1 LPDQETAIALTA
13 DIVAAHVSNNS
24 VAVGDLASLISSVHS
39 ALTGLDASAVETDA
53 PAAREPV
60 VSVRS
65 SVKPDAIIC
74 LVCGSKNKMIKRH
87 LSTAHGITP
96 AQYRAEFGLKVDY
109 PMVAPNYSE
118 QRAMLA
124 RNIGLGRKPGS
135 EGSGA
140 GSTSKGGAGRGRGR
154 PKKAPSAG

>member
-1 LPDQETAIALTA
+1 
-13 DIVAAHVSNNS
+13 
-24 VAVGDLASLISSVHS
+24 
-39 ALTGLDASAVETDA
+39 
-53 PAAREPV
+53 

-96 AQYRAEFGLKVDY
+96 AQYRAEFGLKADY

-118 QRAMLA
+118 QRASLA
-124 RNIGLGRKPGS
+124 RSIGLGRKPGS

-140 GSTSKGGAGRGRGR
+140 GSTSKGGTGRGRGR
-154 PKKAPSAG
+154 PKNAPSAG